1 MSKVPNVI
9 NKIKEDIENSKKEDE
24 LIEKKVS
31 KITTTLK
38 KDYNELIDDH
48 QNIIKELNISL
59 QVFLYFH

>member
-48 QNIIKELNISL
+48 QNIIKELK
-59 QVFLYFH
+59 